1 MDRIARFAEEIDSAN
16 YDAYL
21 IGSPVTSGYLTGFAE
36 GAGERFMVLAVRR
49 NGEMRLICPA
59 LSESQALR
67 CNITD
72 VRSWRDGEDPLVH
85 FRELI
90 KDWGLKSSI
99 VAVDDEMPA
108 AMLLEMQAVVPGA
121 LFRAGS
127 HLVNRLMRI
136 KDQQEIEW
144 MRQAGAIADAAFEAA
159 IPQISAGMTEVD
171 IEAILTHE
179 MQVRGGKPTF
189 CIIAGGES
197 SAEPHHIN
205 CDRPL
210 QTGDAVILDF
220 GCSVNGYQADITRM
234 VSVGPASPEV
244 QKAYKLVYDAHMAA
258 RKAIRPG
265 IPAESIDQKAR
276 QVIEQAGYGEFFI
289 HRTGHGI
296 GLRVHEEPNIVAGNK
311 LPLQAGHCF
320 SIEPGVYFPGKF
332 GIRIENIVAVT
343 NEGHESMN
351 AEPAAEII
359 EF

>member
-1 MDRIARFAEEIDSAN
+1 MDRISRFAEEIDSAN
-16 YDAYL
+16 YDAYF
-21 IGSPVTSGYLTGFAE
+21 IGSPVTSGYLTGFSE

-49 NGEMRLICPA
+49 TGEMRLICPA

-67 CNITD
+67 CNISD
-72 VRSWRDGEDPLVH
+72 IRSWRDGEDPLVH

-90 KDWGLKSSI
+90 KDWNLKSSV

-108 AMLLEMQAVVPGA
+108 AMILEMQAVMPGA

-127 HLVNRLMRI
+127 HLVNRLLRI
-136 KDQQEIEW
+136 KDRQEIEW
-144 MRQAGAIADAAFEAA
+144 MKQAGAIADAAFVVAV
-159 IPQISAGMTEVD
+159 PQISVGMTELE
-171 IEAILTHE
+171 IESVLTHE

-205 CDRPL
+205 GERPL

-234 VSVGPASPEV
+234 VSVGPASAEL
-244 QKAYKLVYDAHMAA
+244 QRAYKLIYDAHMAA
-258 RKAIRPG
+258 RKTIRPC

-276 QVIEQAGYGEFFI
+276 QVIEHAGFGEFFI

-296 GLRVHEEPNIVAGNK
+296 GLRVHEEPNIVTGNK
-311 LPLQAGHCF
+311 LPLQEGHCF

-332 GIRIENIVAVT
+332 GVRIENIVAVSSD
-343 NEGHESMN
+343 GHESMN
-351 AEPAAEII
+351 ADPTPEII
-359 EF
+359 EI